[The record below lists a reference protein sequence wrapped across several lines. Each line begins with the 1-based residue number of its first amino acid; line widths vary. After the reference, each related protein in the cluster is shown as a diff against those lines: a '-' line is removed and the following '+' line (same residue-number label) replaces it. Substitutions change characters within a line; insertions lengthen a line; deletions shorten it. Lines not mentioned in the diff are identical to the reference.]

1 MSIRDDVAKAICDDP
16 QSPCLC
22 KDGSGWKCRPD
33 VYQSQ
38 LGAADRATAAFRL
51 SLVAAG
57 YRIVPVEASWEM
69 LGEGAGAATAVPSED
84 GLIREPEVR
93 AAWQAMIAA
102 APPIDVESEK
112 P

>member
-1 MSIRDDVAKAICDDP
+1 MSIRDDVAKEICSAMGENP
-16 QSPCLC
+16 NQ
-22 KDGSGWKCRPD
+22 G
-33 VYQSQ
+33 
-38 LGAADRATAAFRL
+38 DRNNSMQPRWMRYLIPARGVVA
-51 SLVAAG
+51 SLPIVLAAAG

-93 AAWQAMIAA
+93 AAWQAMLAA
-102 APPIDVESEK
+102 APPLDVESEK